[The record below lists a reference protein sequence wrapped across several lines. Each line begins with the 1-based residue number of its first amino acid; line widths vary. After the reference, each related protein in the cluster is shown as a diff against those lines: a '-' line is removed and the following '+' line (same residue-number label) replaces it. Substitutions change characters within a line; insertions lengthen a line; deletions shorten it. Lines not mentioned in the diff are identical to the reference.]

1 MREQLYT
8 LLLLQE
14 IDKDIVR
21 EEKRQK
27 KLPARIQKIDNA
39 KVKIEKIIRD
49 KKESLKELRLKI
61 KRKEID
67 VKEVNTKIEKHQ
79 NELYGGK
86 ISDIKELKQLQK
98 VIELLK
104 KDRDKIE
111 EDLLVLMDEEDD
123 FKIDLSEAEKEL
135 AKLDEQLQRRQKEV
149 NQQDKEI
156 KKIIEEKQKKR
167 TEIVEKINDR
177 ELIERYN
184 MLWGEKEGEVVVE
197 IDGSICSG
205 CNLSLPSDIIYH
217 LQRDDMLIT
226 CPNCNRILVWKDR

>member
-1 MREQLYT
+1 LREQLYT
-8 LLLLQE
+8 LLLLQD
-14 IDKDIVR
+14 IDREIVR

-27 KLPARIQKIDNA
+27 KLPARIQEIDNA
-39 KVKIEKIIRD
+39 KAEIEKITLD
-49 KKESLKELRLKI
+49 KKESLKELRSKI

-86 ISDIKELKQLQK
+86 TSDIKELKQLQK

-135 AKLDEQLQRRQKEV
+135 VKLDEQLQRRKKEV
-149 NQQDKEI
+149 NQQEKEI
-156 KKIIEEKQKKR
+156 KIIIEEKQKKR
-167 TEIVEKINDR
+167 TEIVDKINDR
-177 ELIERYN
+177 ELIDRYN
-184 MLWGEKEGEVVVE
+184 MLWGEKDGEVIVE
-197 IDGSICSG
+197 IEGTICSG

-226 CPNCNRILVWKDR
+226 CPNCNRILVWKE

>member
-14 IDKDIVR
+14 IDRDVVR
-21 EEKRQK
+21 EKKRQE
-27 KLPARIQKIDNA
+27 KLPARIQEVNNA
-39 KVKIEKIIRD
+39 KAKIEKITRD

-67 VKEVNTKIEKHQ
+67 VKEINTKIEKHQ

-111 EDLLVLMDEEDD
+111 EGLLVLMDEEDD

-156 KKIIEEKQKKR
+156 KKIIEEKQKNR
-167 TEIVEKINDR
+167 TEIVHKINDR
-177 ELIERYN
+177 ELINRYN
-184 MLWGEKEGEVVVE
+184 MLWREKEGEVVVE
-197 IDGSICSG
+197 IDGSTCSG

-226 CPNCNRILVWKDR
+226 CPNCNRILIWKDR

>member
-14 IDKDIVR
+14 IDRDIVR

-27 KLPARIQKIDNA
+27 KLPARIQEINHA
-39 KVKIEKIIRD
+39 KAKIEKITRD

-79 NELYGGK
+79 KELYGGK

-98 VIELLK
+98 VIELAK

-111 EDLLVLMDEEDD
+111 EGLLVLMDEEDD
-123 FKIDLSEAEKEL
+123 FKKDLSEAEKEL

-156 KKIIEEKQKKR
+156 KKIIEEKQKNR
-167 TEIVEKINDR
+167 TEIVHKINDITWQR
-177 ELIERYN
+177 QVTSATGRPINFYN
-184 MLWGEKEGEVVVE
+184 
-197 IDGSICSG
+197 
-205 CNLSLPSDIIYH
+205 NLSFFFTP
-217 LQRDDMLIT
+217 
-226 CPNCNRILVWKDR
+226 

>member
-14 IDKDIVR
+14 IDRDIVR
-21 EEKRQK
+21 EKKRQK
-27 KLPARIQKIDNA
+27 KLPARIQEINNA
-39 KVKIEKIIRD
+39 KAKIEKITRD

-98 VIELLK
+98 VIELVK

-111 EDLLVLMDEEDD
+111 EGLLVLMDEEDD

-167 TEIVEKINDR
+167 TEIVHKINDR
-177 ELIERYN
+177 ELINRYN

-226 CPNCNRILVWKDR
+226 CPNCNRILIWKDR

>member
-14 IDKDIVR
+14 IDRDIVR
-21 EEKRQK
+21 EKKRQK
-27 KLPARIQKIDNA
+27 KLPARIQEIDNA
-39 KVKIEKIIRD
+39 KVKIEKITRD
-49 KKESLKELRLKI
+49 IKESLKELRLKI

-111 EDLLVLMDEEDD
+111 EALLVLMDEEDD
-123 FKIDLSEAEKEL
+123 FKKDLSEAEKEL
-135 AKLDEQLQRRQKEV
+135 AMLDEQLQQRQKQV

-156 KKIIEEKQKKR
+156 KIMIEEKQKKR
-167 TEIVEKINDR
+167 TEIVHRINDR
-177 ELIERYN
+177 ELIDRYN
-184 MLWGEKEGEVVVE
+184 MLWSEKEGEVVVE
-197 IDGSICSG
+197 IDGSTCSG

-226 CPNCNRILVWKDR
+226 CPNCNRILIWKDR